1 MSEFEHVPRLD
12 EGSDELMGQL
22 LRAARKEVPDE
33 QRMDALSLALL
44 DKMGPGAPDGGPDGS
59 DAGPDGSGGGSGA
72 DGAGGADAVGASGA
86 EGLGRSSGAEAARTG
101 AELAQGAQ
109 AATGAG
115 ASLAPAAAGG
125 SMAVKATL
133 GTLAALVVA
142 GGVYTATRSTPT
154 APPPQ
159 AAAASV
165 AAPAAAAPK
174 AISTTEPA
182 PVVSIDD
189 LPKLE
194 EPPKATASGA
204 PAPLADTAAEPKKK
218 RTAAEAMAD
227 LRRAQDAL
235 GSNPARVLQLIAE
248 HRRDY
253 PRSAFSQ
260 ERDVLEIDALL
271 RLGRRSEAI
280 AKGEQ
285 FTKYYPKSGH
295 RRRIDA
301 LLGR

>member
-1 MSEFEHVPRLD
+1 MSEYEHVPRLD

-44 DKMGPGAPDGGPDGS
+44 DKMGPGGPDGGPDGS
-59 DAGPDGSGGGSGA
+59 DGSGGA
-72 DGAGGADAVGASGA
+72 EGGADPGGA
-86 EGLGRSSGAEAARTG
+86 EGLGGPTG

-115 ASLAPAAAGG
+115 ASVAPTTAAAGAG
-125 SMAVKATL
+125 SSIAVKATL

-142 GGVYTATRSTPT
+142 AGVYTATRSAPP

-159 AAAASV
+159 AATTVPA
-165 AAPAAAAPK
+165 AAPAAVEPK
-174 AISTTEPA
+174 AASTKAPA

-189 LPKLE
+189 LPKLA
-194 EPPKATASGA
+194 EPPKAATPGGATTAPS
-204 PAPLADTAAEPKKK
+204 AEPVKK
-218 RTAAEAMAD
+218 RTTADAMAD

-235 GSNPARVLQLIAE
+235 GSNPARALQLIAE

-271 RLGRRSEAI
+271 RLGRRSEAV
-280 AKGEQ
+280 AKGDQ
-285 FTKYYPKSGH
+285 FAKYYPKSGH

>member
-1 MSEFEHVPRLD
+1 MSEYEHVPRLD

-22 LRAARKEVPDE
+22 LRAARRDVPGE
-33 QRMDALSLALL
+33 QRMNALSLALL
-44 DKMGPGAPDGGPDGS
+44 DKMGPGAPDGS
-59 DAGPDGSGGGSGA
+59 
-72 DGAGGADAVGASGA
+72 DGAGGGDTGGGEGTGGAEPGGGA
-86 EGLGRSSGAEAARTG
+86 EGLGGSTGAEAARTG

-115 ASLAPAAAGG
+115 ASVAPATAAVGAGG
-125 SMAVKATL
+125 SVAAKATL

-159 AAAASV
+159 TATTASV
-165 AAPAAAAPK
+165 AAPAAVAPK
-174 AISTTEPA
+174 AMSTTGPA

-194 EPPKATASGA
+194 EPPKAASGA
-204 PAPLADTAAEPKKK
+204 TPAPLADTAAEPKKK
-218 RTAAEAMAD
+218 KKAADAMAD

-235 GSNPARVLQLIAE
+235 GSSPARALRLIAR
-248 HRRDY
+248 HRSDY

-260 ERDVLEIDALL
+260 ERDVLEIDALI
-271 RLGRRSEAI
+271 RLGRRSEAV
-280 AKGEQ
+280 AKGDQ
-285 FTKYYPKSGH
+285 FAKYYPKSGH